1 MDFFPPYYFPL
12 GLKEAKSKNILSFCS
27 YLQKNKTQ
35 QDKLSKVEIMAE
47 CNSSTALFT
56 EQRPKESVERRKQ
69 YSSKN
74 VSIKNAIYVFYFAFV
89 EWIYVKLRLCEKATK
104 IWKKFPRKFD
114 VINSKRNIPFQILLS
129 SHNILTLILYFWFL
143 TNPENNRAE
152 KI

>member
-1 MDFFPPYYFPL
+1 MSNNNNNIFAIVQSTVSGFPPYYFPL

-74 VSIKNAIYVFYFAFV
+74 VSIKNAIYF
-89 EWIYVKLRLCEKATK
+89 IL
-104 IWKKFPRKFD
+104 
-114 VINSKRNIPFQILLS
+114 PF
-129 SHNILTLILYFWFL
+129 
-143 TNPENNRAE
+143 
-152 KI
+152 